1 MQIFFILPHGAEMD
15 FGYGSLSVFKEPRW
29 WSRFKICDIPRVTY
43 WPKVGSCNLESELK
57 RFVELG
63 VVL

>member
-1 MQIFFILPHGAEMD
+1 MD